1 MRVHDVISSKG
12 SDAVFTVAPDAT
24 IDELLDRLAEHDVGA
39 LVVSEDG
46 EAMLGIVSERDVV
59 RKLRGMDDARHKSVR
74 DIMTADVLTCSPED
88 SFATLMSTMTDNRVR
103 HMPVLDDGRL
113 VGVVSIGDSVKFE
126 MNRLQ
131 FERDQ
136 LNDYVTSAQ

>member
-1 MRVHDVISSKG
+1 MHVYDVISSKG
-12 SDAVFTVAPDAT
+12 SDVVFTVAPDAT

-46 EAMLGIVSERDVV
+46 ETMLGIVSERDVV
-59 RKLRGMDDARHKSVR
+59 RKLRGMDDSRHKAVR

-88 SFATLMSTMTDNRVR
+88 SFPTLMSKMTDHRVR

-113 VGVVSIGDSVKFE
+113 VGVVSIGDAVKFE